1 MKTVKNRSLR
11 LHEGELRVVVDQ
23 IVNVLYKD
31 GVDTVWSPETTE
43 EIAEI
48 LKDHEVVE
56 IK

>member
-31 GVDTVWSPETTE
+31 GVDTVWSPATAE